1 MIHFERIEALG
12 REMLVYLPPSYH
24 RQPDRRFPVAYVQDG
39 GELFEMVSN
48 QLDHLAA
55 QGKLEEILFVGVKPH
70 NRNEEYTPWPAP
82 PLLEGFPPFGGKG
95 RQYVDELAG
104 RLKPYIDERY
114 RTKPEAE
121 HTAIIGGSFG
131 GLISLFAGY
140 WRADVFGRLGL
151 LSASFWFEGVLP
163 FIQEQ
168 PALPD
173 SLRIYMSVGD
183 CEGIYKTSIQMHMVP
198 YTIEASKQLVEKG
211 FPAGQLCFEL
221 REGGTHDSFYMS
233 EHLLRSL
240 AWLYPSQAEQ
250 ETPSQLEAPLVPMPQ
265 EGAEYSIPGTRR
277 FAIRSRKTGREYR
290 IMVWQPKTA
299 PPEEGYSVL
308 YSLDGN
314 ATFGTLAEAM
324 RLQGRKPH
332 GMEPQVIVAI
342 GYDSDEPI
350 VSGPRFYDYTIA
362 ASQSEL
368 PARPDGSAWPE
379 VGGAEAFS
387 DFIEDELKPAIEGLV
402 RINRKRQALF
412 GHSLGGFFALHT
424 LFSRPESYQSYIAGS
439 PSIWWKGH
447 DLLKRWPKVEDK
459 LRRGE
464 IAASLLIGIGS
475 DEKPSMVA
483 DAERLYEGMLPYA
496 GEQFKVQYRR
506 FDGEGHISVLPPLVS
521 ELLRF
526 IR

>member
-1 MIHFERIEALG
+1 MIHFQRIEALG
-12 REMLVYLPPSYH
+12 RELLIYLPPSYH
-24 RQPDRRFPVAYVQDG
+24 REPNRRFPVAYVQDG

-55 QGKLEEILFVGVKPH
+55 QEKLEEILFVGVKPH

-82 PLLEGFPPFGGKG
+82 PLLDSYPPFGGKG
-95 RQYVDELAG
+95 RQYVDELAD

-140 WRADVFGRLGL
+140 WRPDVFGRLGI
-151 LSASFWFEGVLP
+151 LSASFWFEGVMS
-163 FIQEQ
+163 FVKEQ

-173 SLRIYMSVGD
+173 SLRVYMSVGD
-183 CEGIYKTSIQMHMVP
+183 CEGIYKSNIQRNMVP
-198 YTIEASKQLVEKG
+198 YSVEASELFLQKG
-211 FPAGQLCFEL
+211 FPAEQLRFEL
-221 REGGTHDSFYMS
+221 REGGTHDSLYMS

-240 AWLYPSQAEQ
+240 SWLFPVHVEQAAKPSVTFES
-250 ETPSQLEAPLVPMPQ
+250 EESTE
-265 EGAEYSIPGTRR
+265 EYSIPGTRR
-277 FAIRSRKTGREYR
+277 FAIRSRKTGREYH
-290 IMVWQPKTA
+290 IFLWQPKTA

-342 GYDSDEPI
+342 GYDSEEPI
-350 VSGPRFYDYTIA
+350 VSGPRFYDYTIP
-362 ASQSEL
+362 ASLSEL
-368 PARPDGSAWPE
+368 PARPDGSVWPE
-379 VGGAEAFS
+379 VGGAEAFA
-387 DFIEDELKPAIEGLV
+387 DFIEDELMPVIEGMV
-402 RINRKRQALF
+402 RINRKRQTLF
-412 GHSLGGFFALHT
+412 GHSLGGFFALHM
-424 LFSRPESYQSYIAGS
+424 LFSRPGSYQGYIAGS

-447 DLLKRWPKVEDK
+447 DLLKRWPEVEDK
-459 LRRGE
+459 LRSGE
-464 IAASLLIGIGS
+464 IEASLLIGIGS

-483 DAERLYEGMLPYA
+483 DAERLYELMLPYA
-496 GEQFKVQYRR
+496 GERFKLCYRK
-506 FDGEGHISVLPPLVS
+506 FDNEGHVSVLPPLVS

-526 IR
+526 IQ